1 MQLER
6 QKAAKSEF
14 PADITILNSSSANS
28 IEPIGANV
36 RKEWLYLEYESTK
49 LTPPKK
55 MICRTVQHAC
65 QASKF
70 GNDIQILHE
79 RANYCPEVTS
89 ELVAKPFSTRVSSK
103 LLNCDV
109 MVGEGW

>member
-36 RKEWLYLEYESTK
+36 RKKWLCLEHESTK
-49 LTPPKK
+49 VTPPQNI
-55 MICRTVQHAC
+55 ICRMLQIAC
-65 QASKF
+65 HASKLW
-70 GNDIQILHE
+70 NDIQIVHE
-79 RANYCPEVTS
+79 QANYCPETTS

>member
-1 MQLER
+1 MY
-6 QKAAKSEF
+6 EF

-36 RKEWLYLEYESTK
+36 QKKWLCLEHESTK
-49 LTPPKK
+49 VTPPKK
-55 MICRTVQHAC
+55 TICMIVQYAY

-70 GNDIQILHE
+70 GNDIQIVHE
-79 RANYCPEVTS
+79 QANYCPEVTS